1 MKVDA
6 RPGKRLPPGRRPANV
21 IAAKTFRPARP
32 NHRVSAFLDVEFSEH
47 QHAKLGQCCR
57 IIPLPPTA

>member
-47 QHAKLGQCCR
+47 QHAKLGAV
-57 IIPLPPTA
+57 L